1 MLVVTPCLAGNN
13 AAVHCSL
20 YEILNL
26 FLNFQAKLLLDQAL
40 ENVAVERA
48 AKKLFEI
55 LFLALEPVHLIGD
68 KGGTLTRIRQG
79 FAGLLIC

>member
-26 FLNFQAKLLLDQAL
+26 FLNFQAKLLLDETL
-40 ENVAVERA
+40 KDVTFERA

-55 LFLALEPVHLIGD
+55 LFLALEPVHICGD
-68 KGGTLTRIRQG
+68 NGDLTRIRHG
-79 FAGLLIC
+79 SAGSPIY